1 MKGKIIKGI
10 SGFYYVHTAESGIYE
25 CRAKG
30 IFRNRKI
37 KPLVG
42 DNVEIEILHEADK
55 EGNIIAIESRK
66 NELIRPSVS
75 NINQALLIFSVTNPA
90 PNYNLLDRF
99 LVMMR
104 YQSVP
109 VILCF
114 NKSDLMGEADK
125 ENIFSVYRACGCPV
139 LFTSVEQKYG
149 MDELRLLLKG
159 KTSAASGPS
168 GVGKSSIVNFL
179 QQNVK
184 METGDVSR
192 KIGRGKNTTRH
203 SQMIF
208 IEKDTYIMDTPGFG
222 SLNIPGLCSADLW
235 RYYEE
240 FLPYEPECRFKGC
253 SHIHEPGCGIKQ
265 ALFAGNIHP
274 KRYENYVSIY
284 EELKENEKNIWRKP

>member
-114 NKSDLMGEADK
+114 CLFVCLSVSVSVSVCVFSNRNMFDK
-125 ENIFSVYRACGCPV
+125 RSCINQR
-139 LFTSVEQKYG
+139 KN
-149 MDELRLLLKG
+149 LR
-159 KTSAASGPS
+159 
-168 GVGKSSIVNFL
+168 
-179 QQNVK
+179 
-184 METGDVSR
+184 
-192 KIGRGKNTTRH
+192 
-203 SQMIF
+203 
-208 IEKDTYIMDTPGFG
+208 
-222 SLNIPGLCSADLW
+222 
-235 RYYEE
+235 
-240 FLPYEPECRFKGC
+240 
-253 SHIHEPGCGIKQ
+253 
-265 ALFAGNIHP
+265 
-274 KRYENYVSIY
+274 
-284 EELKENEKNIWRKP
+284 